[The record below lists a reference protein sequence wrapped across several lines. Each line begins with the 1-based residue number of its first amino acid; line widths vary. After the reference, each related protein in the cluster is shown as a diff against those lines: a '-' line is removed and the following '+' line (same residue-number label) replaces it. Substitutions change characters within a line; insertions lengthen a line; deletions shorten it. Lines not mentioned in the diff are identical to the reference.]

1 MAGLRAGFDVGHA
14 AGKDVGAPNRL
25 SGSGD
30 SSAASQAVQAS
41 VAGKPKELAERVGE
55 SGEIGEAA
63 ESEVKSVP
71 KSSVSKRTGEKSE

>member
-1 MAGLRAGFDVGHA
+1 MAGLMDGFDVGQA
-14 AGKDVGAPNRL
+14 AGNDVGAPNKL

-30 SSAASQAVQAS
+30 SSAASHIVQAS
-41 VAGKPKELAERVGE
+41 VAGKPKELAERAGE
-55 SGEIGEAA
+55 SGDSGDAA